1 MKYNLLNQNNDVIT
15 RLDINDVKIN
25 REISI
30 IGKVVNKQLNNFSRR
45 EMLKIVISDSTGYCN
60 IIFWNMAQYFN
71 KIYNIGDLILVSG
84 NPEIDNFK
92 NLNFIHP
99 EIDKIDKEDEEQF
112 RSGKII
118 PKYKMNEKFTKGGIT
133 QKLLRSIIK
142 NIFDSGILNIV
153 DTLPPYILK
162 QSQLDTLSVAVKNL
176 HLPNNKKE
184 LARSIFRL
192 KYDEILFYL
201 LNVQLLKTGY
211 INKYDGIRI
220 TEKSISARELYNKL
234 PFELTK
240 DQKKVLKEIAS
251 DLETGRP
258 MNRLIQG
265 DVGSGKTIVSILSML
280 MVLDSGFQCLIMAPT
295 EILAEQHFRSI
306 QNYLSDFKFDIYLIT
321 GSTKPKLRKEIFSNL
336 QIGIPSIVVGTH
348 ALFQSDINYKNLG
361 LVIIDEQ
368 HRFGVE
374 QRAELIELAA
384 KSLNIENVSPHILI
398 LSATPIPRTLSMTL
412 YGDLD
417 ISIIKSMPKDR
428 KPIITKV
435 LFESERDKV
444 YNYIKDNYK
453 KGYQAFIVYPLV
465 EKSEKLELK
474 AATEHFEE
482 LQNFYFPEL
491 KLGLIHGQMPWSTK
505 EEVMNKFLNKQYDIL
520 VATTVIEVGIDIPN
534 ANIIVIEDAHRFGLS
549 QLHQLRGRVGR
560 SDIQSYC
567 FLMTKE
573 HYKYHISKR
582 DDEVSERNIA
592 IIRLKTMENSNDG
605 FEIAEVDLKLR
616 GPGDIIGTKQSGLPN
631 FNFLDIV
638 NDSELISKAKII
650 VEDIL
655 KQDINLSNY
664 ENRILKE
671 ELLVR
676 YGKNKSF
683 YNIA

>member
-84 NPEIDNFK
+84 NPD
-92 NLNFIHP
+92 FIHP

>member
-153 DTLPPYILK
+153 ETLPPYILK